1 MPASK
6 KKKPGPEGPGPIG
19 NPRTSEQTPAD
30 YPLNQPIAGAG
41 SCDFTVP
48 DGVLE
53 PFEVPSPD
61 TNTPFQPVSAT
72 YSNEKA
78 VSGPNDDWSTPDCAT
93 GLISRRDF
101 TDVTGRP
108 VHVLVIGAYDAGVRR
123 AWVHRNLAQA
133 LARLSADGG
142 SGGGSAVGAG
152 APTEPPVSSSGAAVS
167 MVG

>member
-6 KKKPGPEGPGPIG
+6 KKKPGPEGPGHPG
-19 NPRTSEQTPAD
+19 NPPPSVATQAD

-41 SCDFTVP
+41 SFHSTAP

-53 PFEVPSPD
+53 PLVPSPD
-61 TNTPFQPVSAT
+61 TNTPIQSVSAT
-72 YSNEKA
+72 YSNENA
-78 VSGPNDDWSTPDCAT
+78 VSGPNCDWSTPDCAT

-133 LARLSADGG
+133 LARLSADAG
-142 SGGGSAVGAG
+142 SDDGSAVGAG

-167 MVG
+167 MLG